1 DAALASEPALRE
13 LVDAV
18 LTAERPPGQSDRAW
32 LLVLDR
38 RWGDAATWRD
48 LARAV
53 AVPEE
58 HTEVVYVYEG
68 LRRPESIQYRELR
81 RAEFE
86 ARFGPGLPER
96 AIEPAVR
103 RALFRSHVN

>member
-1 DAALASEPALRE
+1 LTPSSPRSARPARAIALA
-13 LVDAV
+13 
-18 LTAERPPGQSDRAW
+18 
-32 LLVLDR
+32 LDR

-53 AVPEE
+53 AVPAEQ
-58 HTEVVYVYEG
+58 TEVVYVYEG
-68 LRRPESIQYRELR
+68 LRRPESIRYRELR
-81 RAEFE
+81 RADFE

-103 RALFRSHVN
+103 RALFRPHAN

>member
-1 DAALASEPALRE
+1 VAPAP
-13 LVDAV
+13 
-18 LTAERPPGQSDRAW
+18 RP
-32 LLVLDR
+32 
-38 RWGDAATWRD
+38 RWGDVANWRD

-53 AVPEE
+53 AVPAE

-103 RALFRSHVN
+103 RALFRPHVN

>member
-1 DAALASEPALRE
+1 
-13 LVDAV
+13 
-18 LTAERPPGQSDRAW
+18 
-32 LLVLDR
+32 
-38 RWGDAATWRD
+38 
-48 LARAV
+48 
-53 AVPEE
+53 
-58 HTEVVYVYEG
+58 VVYVYEG